1 MPDYSERRQNDVEL
15 ALLRKDVEQ
24 LTDRVGELTD
34 QVSGLVR
41 AWETAGYIVSIVRQ
55 RHQCFQRLRRA
66 SRGSHG
72 YLRRSEWR
80 EVFGV

>member
-1 MPDYSERRQNDVEL
+1 MEL

-41 AWETAGYIVSIVRQ
+41 AWETAGYIVSIVKWVAG
-55 RHQCFQRLRRA
+55 LA
-66 SRGSHG
+66 SAGAVVTAALKG
-72 YLRRSEWR
+72 
-80 EVFGV
+80 FGK